1 MVEVLVKENDAGQR
15 LDRFLQKTFVSL
27 PASMMYKG
35 IRNKKIKVNR
45 KRCEP
50 KQILCSGDVILLF
63 LPPEVLTE
71 RAKKQ
76 IRETKPIEVVYE
88 NHDLLIVNKPYGL
101 LSQSDQPTWQ
111 DTLVERVRY
120 YLWKKKEYD
129 PENENSFSPA
139 LCNRLDRNTSG
150 LVIAAK
156 NAKALRILNAA
167 MAKHKIHK
175 SYKTLVQGTFQ
186 ESFQSYTF
194 YIKKEQTKAIVLDH
208 PCAGYKKAQMD
219 VSRTASEGNNT
230 WVEVQ
235 LHTGRFHQIR
245 AGMAHYGYPLVGDR
259 KYGYAGK
266 QSQYSLCAYKLE
278 FEDLGLDLNQ
288 HVFMLSY

>member
-1 MVEVLVKENDAGQR
+1 MVEILVKDNDAGQR
-15 LDRFLQKTFVSL
+15 LDRFLQKTFASL
-27 PASMMYKG
+27 PTSMMYKG

-50 KQILCSGDVILLF
+50 RQILCEGDVILLF
-63 LPPEVLTE
+63 LPPEVLNF
-71 RAKKQ
+71 RAKKKIQ
-76 IRETKPIEVVYE
+76 KAQPIDVVYE
-88 NHDLLIVNKPYGL
+88 NQDLLIVNKPYGL
-101 LSQSDQPTWQ
+101 LSQSDQATGQ
-111 DTLVERVRY
+111 DTLVERIRY
-120 YLWKKKEYD
+120 YLWKKNEYD

-139 LCNRLDRNTSG
+139 ICNRLDRNTCG

-167 MAKHKIHK
+167 IADHKIHK
-175 SYKTLVQGTFQ
+175 YYKALVQGAF
-186 ESFQSYTF
+186 SDSAKSYTF
-194 YIKKEQTKAIVLDH
+194 YIKKEQTKALVLDH
-208 PCAGYKKAQMD
+208 PCTGYKKAQMD
-219 VSRTASEGNNT
+219 VSRIALEGDDT

-266 QSQYSLCAYKLE
+266 QSKYSLCAYKLE
-278 FEDLGLDLNQ
+278 FEELGLDLDQ
-288 HVFMLSY
+288 HLFFTKN